1 MTIKLNGSTAGSV
14 SLDAP
19 ASTTSSA
26 DLTFKLPVA
35 DGTAG
40 QVLKTDGSGVLSWVT
55 LPITMLDQYYLNTQ
69 KSGTAGEEIFMNTN
83 FDRVTGNIT
92 GAAVIGTGMTK
103 SSEVFSFPSTGIYH
117 LRFRS
122 NVMLD
127 SGTSAN
133 RYAENK
139 IYVTTNNGSSY
150 SNVSMGL
157 DGIVSGSGERFGNP
171 IAEFYFDVTDTST
184 HKCKFSV
191 QSGNDAYKLIASS
204 GRLDTVVNFMR
215 IGDT

>member
-1 MTIKLNGSTAGSV
+1 MTAKIKLNAASGGGSF
-14 SLDAP
+14 SLQAP
-19 ASTTSSA
+19 SSSSNNRV
-26 DLTFKLPVA
+26 F
-35 DGTAG
+35 
-40 QVLKTDGSGVLSWVT
+40 T
-55 LPITMLDQYYLNTQ
+55 LPDIADATMATVNGITMLDQYYLNTQ

-150 SNVSMGL
+150 SIVSMGL

-191 QSGNDAYKLIASS
+191 QSGNDAYKLITSS
-204 GRLDTVVNFMR
+204 GRLDTVVNFMK

>member
-1 MTIKLNGSTAGSV
+1 
-14 SLDAP
+14 
-19 ASTTSSA
+19 
-26 DLTFKLPVA
+26 
-35 DGTAG
+35 
-40 QVLKTDGSGVLSWVT
+40 
-55 LPITMLDQYYLNTQ
+55 MLDQYYLNTQ

-92 GAAVIGTGMTK
+92 GAATIGTGMTK
-103 SSEVFSFPSTGIYH
+103 SSEVFSFPSTGIYR

-127 SGTSAN
+127 SGSSAN

-139 IYVTTNNGSSY
+139 IYVTTNNSSY
-150 SNVSMGL
+150 TNVSMGL

-191 QSGNDAYKLIASS
+191 QSGNDAYKLITSS
-204 GRLDTVVNFMR
+204 GRLDTVVTFMK
-215 IGDT
+215 IADT

>member
-26 DLTFKLPVA
+26 DIAFKLPVA

>member
-1 MTIKLNGSTAGSV
+1 MTAKIKLNTASGGGSF
-14 SLDAP
+14 SLQAP
-19 ASTTSSA
+19 SSSSNNRV
-26 DLTFKLPVA
+26 F
-35 DGTAG
+35 
-40 QVLKTDGSGVLSWVT
+40 T
-55 LPITMLDQYYLNTQ
+55 LPDIADATMATVNGITMLDQYYLNTQ

-139 IYVTTNNGSSY
+139 IYVTTNNGGSY
-150 SNVSMGL
+150 SLVSMGL

-191 QSGNDAYKLIASS
+191 QSGNDAYKLIVSG
-204 GRLDTVVNFMR
+204 GRLDTVVNFMK